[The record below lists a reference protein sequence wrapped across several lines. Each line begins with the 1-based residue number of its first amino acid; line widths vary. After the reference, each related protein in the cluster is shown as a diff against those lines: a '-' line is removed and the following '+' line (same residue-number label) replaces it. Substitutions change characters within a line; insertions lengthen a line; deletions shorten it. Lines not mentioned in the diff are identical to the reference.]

1 MPARRCASVSLAVR
15 GGEIVGI
22 AGVSGNGQKA
32 LAGVISGT
40 LAPERRQHR
49 RCSASRS
56 RGSRPNAMMALGVGR
71 IPEDRMTEGLVT
83 ALPLAD

>member
-1 MPARRCASVSLAVR
+1 MPARRCERVSLAVR

-40 LAPERRQHR
+40 LAPSEGSVDGARQAGHAFHAQR
-49 RCSASRS
+49 DDGARASAASPR
-56 RGSRPNAMMALGVGR
+56 
-71 IPEDRMTEGLVT
+71 T
-83 ALPLAD
+83 A

>member
-1 MPARRCASVSLAVR
+1 MLALDGVSTSGHAGTPLESASLAVR

-40 LAPERRQHR
+40 LAPSEGSVAVRGKQVSRLLAQR
-49 RCSASRS
+49 DDGARASAASPR
-56 RGSRPNAMMALGVGR
+56 
-71 IPEDRMTEGLVT
+71 T
-83 ALPLAD
+83 A